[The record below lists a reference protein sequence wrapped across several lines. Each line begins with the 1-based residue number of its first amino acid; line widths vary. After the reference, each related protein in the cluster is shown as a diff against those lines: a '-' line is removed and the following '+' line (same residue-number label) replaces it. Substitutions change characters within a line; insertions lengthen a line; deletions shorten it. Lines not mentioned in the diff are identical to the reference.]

1 MSELF
6 KSLNKA
12 GEKKPGYSSAHF
24 FDPDLSPRASL
35 DSGSPMETIHDRE
48 ALLSRAEFDLN
59 SADPKLKEVLD
70 TKTLPGEQLRF
81 LRTRLRQLQ
90 RQQGFK
96 KLLITS
102 SVPGE
107 GKTFI
112 SCCLAGI
119 LAQEPGKRVLLID
132 ADLRRPRTAAN
143 LGLQKETDL
152 MGLSHLLQHTGTLEE
167 ALLKTSGIDLF
178 FLPSG
183 RAPENPSELLASDNL
198 DQILQVSSE
207 LFDWIVIDSPPVL
220 NIADST
226 RLAPLCDTVILV
238 VHANQ
243 TPAKLVQKSIQM
255 IGKDHICGIVMNRTK
270 IHSNSRYYYKY
281 YSSKSGRG
289 PK

>member
-1 MSELF
+1 MSEFF
-6 KSLNKA
+6 KGLNKA
-12 GEKKPGYSSAHF
+12 GEKRPGYSSAHV
-24 FDPDLSPRASL
+24 FDPDLRPRASL
-35 DSGSPMETIHDRE
+35 DSSSQMETMPDRE
-48 ALLSRAEFDLN
+48 ALFSQTEFDLER
-59 SADPKLKEVLD
+59 ADPKLKEVLN
-70 TKTLPGEQLRF
+70 TKTLPGEQIRF
-81 LRTRLRQLQ
+81 LRTRLSQLQ
-90 RQQGFK
+90 RQHGYK

-119 LAQEPGKRVLLID
+119 LAQEPGKRVLLIN

-143 LGLQKETDL
+143 LGLRNETEL
-152 MGLSHLLQHTGTLEE
+152 IGLSHLLQHTGSLEE
-167 ALLKTSGIDLF
+167 ALLKSSGIDLF

-183 RAPENPSELLASDNL
+183 KAPENPSELLASDNL
-198 DQILQVSSE
+198 ERILQVSAE
-207 LFDWIVIDSPPVL
+207 LFDWVVIDSPPVL

-255 IGKDHICGIVMNRTK
+255 MGKDSICGIVMNRTK
-270 IHSNSRYYYKY
+270 LHPTSRYYYKY
-281 YSSKSGRG
+281 YSSKNGRG
-289 PK
+289 TK

>member
-6 KSLNKA
+6 KWLNKA
-12 GEKKPGYSSAHF
+12 EEKKPGYSPARV
-24 FDPDLSPRASL
+24 FDPDLRPRASR
-35 DSGSPMETIHDRE
+35 DSGSPMDTIPDRE
-48 ALLSRAEFDLN
+48 SFFGRAEFNLER
-59 SADPKLKEVLD
+59 ADSKLKEVLD

-81 LRTRLRQLQ
+81 LRTRLSQLQ
-90 RQQGFK
+90 RQHGFK

-132 ADLRRPRTAAN
+132 ADLRRPRTAHN
-143 LGLQKETDL
+143 LGLEKETEL

-167 ALLKTSGIDLF
+167 ALLKSSSTDLF

-198 DQILQVSSE
+198 ERILQVSAE
-207 LFDWIVIDSPPVL
+207 LFDWIVVDSPPVL

-238 VHANQ
+238 VQANQ

-255 IGKDHICGIVMNRTK
+255 MGKDHICGIVMNRTK
-270 IHSNSRYYYKY
+270 IHPTSRYYYKY
-281 YSSKSGRG
+281 YSSQNGRG
-289 PK
+289 KK

>member
-6 KSLNKA
+6 KWLNKA
-12 GEKKPGYSSAHF
+12 GEKKPGYSSAHV
-24 FDPDLSPRASL
+24 FDPDLRPRSSIDQNL
-35 DSGSPMETIHDRE
+35 PFESIPDRD
-48 ALLSRAEFDLN
+48 ALFGRTEFDLKH
-59 SADPKLKEVLD
+59 ADPKFREVLD

-81 LRTRLRQLQ
+81 LRTRLSQLQ
-90 RQQGFK
+90 RQHGFK

-119 LAQEPGKRVLLID
+119 LAQEPGKRVLLIN
-132 ADLRRPRTAAN
+132 ADMRRPRTAAT
-143 LGLQKETDL
+143 LGLKNETDL
-152 MGLSHLLQHTGTLEE
+152 IGLSHLLQHTGTLEE
-167 ALLKTSGIDLF
+167 ALLKSTSMDLF

-183 RAPENPSELLASDNL
+183 KAPENPSELLASDNL
-198 DQILQVSSE
+198 DRILQVSAE
-207 LFDWIVIDSPPVL
+207 LFDWIVVDSPPVL

-238 VHANQ
+238 VQANQ

-255 IGKDHICGIVMNRTK
+255 MGKDSICGIVMNRTR
-270 IHSNSRYYYKY
+270 IHPTSRYYYKY
-281 YSSKSGRG
+281 YSSKNERG
-289 PK
+289 QK

>member
-6 KSLNKA
+6 KWLNKA
-12 GEKKPGYSSAHF
+12 EEKKPGYSSAHV
-24 FDPDLSPRASL
+24 FDPDLRPRATR
-35 DSGSPMETIHDRE
+35 DAGAPMETMSDRE
-48 ALLSRAEFDLN
+48 TLFSRAEFSLER
-59 SADPKLKEVLD
+59 ADIKLKEVLD

-81 LRTRLRQLQ
+81 LRTRLSQMQ
-90 RQQGFK
+90 RQHGFK
-96 KLLITS
+96 TLLITS

-132 ADLRRPRTAAN
+132 ADLRRPQTARN
-143 LGLQKETDL
+143 LGVNNETDL
-152 MGLSHLLQHTGTLEE
+152 MGLSHLLQQTGTLEE
-167 ALLKTSGIDLF
+167 ALLKSSGTDLF

-183 RAPENPSELLASDNL
+183 KAPENPSELLASDNL
-198 DQILQVSSE
+198 ERILQVSAE

-243 TPAKLVQKSIQM
+243 TPSKLVQKSVQM
-255 IGKDHICGIVMNRTK
+255 MGKDHICGIVMNRTK
-270 IHSNSRYYYKY
+270 IHPASRYYYKY
-281 YSSKSGRG
+281 YSSKNGRG
-289 PK
+289 SK